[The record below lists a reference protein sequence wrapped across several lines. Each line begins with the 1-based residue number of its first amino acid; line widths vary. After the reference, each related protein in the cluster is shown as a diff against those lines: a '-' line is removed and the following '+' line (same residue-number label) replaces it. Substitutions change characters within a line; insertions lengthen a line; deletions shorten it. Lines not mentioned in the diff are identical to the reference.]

1 MLEEEF
7 QKREELE
14 KLKQQQEDLLKA
26 EREQKAVLQS
36 DREEQ
41 ERLLSEAKE
50 KLEQLER
57 DKKAAAEQMQVIFE
71 YIIVMLINFRPKN
84 NICGSGCPTYPKFL
98 PPTLNLFSK
107 F

>member
-1 MLEEEF
+1 MFGLHEIPLTYPYIQLTKNLHVADLNQYVLIHRLLEEEF

-57 DKKAAAEQMQVIFE
+57 DKKAAAEQMQVIF
-71 YIIVMLINFRPKN
+71 
-84 NICGSGCPTYPKFL
+84 
-98 PPTLNLFSK
+98 
-107 F
+107 